1 MQDDIEWLSHNP
13 LIELTARIARTFR
26 IDPVSVLRDQGDEFL
41 LNVRAAAL
49 SVVQR
54 DEKQQSDQIKRGS
67 SRGKRGR

>member
-1 MQDDIEWLSHNP
+1 MEDDIEWLSRNP
-13 LIELTARIARTFR
+13 LIMLTARIARTFR
-26 IDPVSVLRDQGDEFL
+26 IDPVTVLQDRGDEFL

-67 SRGKRGR
+67 SRGKRG